1 MRELIELYSTHAPQ
15 LVIVDIYMPGDVF
28 GAISQLRMQNQ
39 SLKILVFTA
48 SDRVD
53 HAINALESGANGYL
67 LKGSTLEELIGAVST
82 VLKGETFVTPSLSGK
97 IISSLSSKKPEAEQV
112 KLSSREEQIIRLLM
126 RGLTNKEIALILA
139 IGEKTVK
146 HYMTI
151 LMQKMNARNR
161 VEVVIAAQ
169 QIGEY
174 RNSKSLQVN

>member
-1 MRELIELYSTHAPQ
+1 
-15 LVIVDIYMPGDVF
+15 MPGDVF